1 MGVNIDHRA
10 HRVSPC
16 RFLQAYAPIVRA
28 AVFTLQT
35 GLIVSNLVSRRLLKA
50 SRRQPGLASRKGA
63 NAVNPS
69 KTRVVIVGAGQAG
82 GRAAEALR
90 AAGHVGPIA
99 LIGEEAHLPYERP
112 QLSKSILLDSE
123 PNPAF
128 IRTAGDWAELD
139 VIVSTSSRVVTA
151 DIERREIGLEN
162 GRAFA
167 FDRLLLATGTRPRRM
182 PELESGP
189 LPVSYLRCMDDALA
203 LRHALQPG
211 TNVVLVGGGV
221 IGLEVASA
229 AVARGCHVVVLEK
242 KATVLPQVGS
252 AALSHYAQQLHAAR
266 GVKVICDASIKQAT
280 ARGIELENGTIVPA
294 DIVLVGIGVEAS
306 ADLARQLGL
315 SADHG
320 IKVDTSGATTIDGV
334 HAAGDVAEQWSRCHG
349 RWMRLE
355 NWANAQNQAIAAA
368 KSIAG
373 EASVYETPPWFWS
386 DQYDANIQ
394 IVGHPGGG
402 DEIIRGNVADGRFTT
417 LSIRDNEVV
426 GGVTVNAARD
436 MSVLRRLVASRKT
449 VQRSDLEN
457 PNFELKRSLAS

>member
-1 MGVNIDHRA
+1 M
-10 HRVSPC
+10 
-16 RFLQAYAPIVRA
+16 
-28 AVFTLQT
+28 
-35 GLIVSNLVSRRLLKA
+35 NL
-50 SRRQPGLASRKGA
+50 
-63 NAVNPS
+63 S
-69 KTRVVIVGAGQAG
+69 KTRIVIVGAGQAG

-90 AAGHVGPIA
+90 AAGHVGSIT
-99 LIGEEAHLPYERP
+99 LIGEEAYLPYERP

-128 IRTAGDWAELD
+128 IRAAQDWAELD
-139 VIVSTSSRVVTA
+139 VTLSTSSRVVAA
-151 DIERREIGLEN
+151 DIERREIGLED

-167 FDRLLLATGTRPRRM
+167 FDRLLLATGTHPRRM

-203 LRHALQPG
+203 LRQALQPG
-211 TNVVLVGGGV
+211 KNIVLVGGGV

-242 KATVLPQVGS
+242 KTTVLSQVGS
-252 AALSHYAQQLHAAR
+252 PTLSQYAQELQAAR
-266 GVKVICDASIKQAT
+266 GVKVICGASIKQAT
-280 ARGIELENGTIVPA
+280 GRGIELEDGTIVPA
-294 DIVLVGIGVEAS
+294 DIVLVGIGVEPS
-306 ADLARQLGL
+306 VDLAQQLGL
-315 SADHG
+315 DTDHG
-320 IKVDTSGATTIDGV
+320 IKVDASGATDIDGV
-334 HAAGDVAEQWSRCHG
+334 HAAGDVAEQWSRCHD

-355 NWANAQNQAIAAA
+355 NWANAQNQAIATA
-368 KSIAG
+368 KNIAG
-373 EASVYETPPWFWS
+373 EAAIYEAPPWFWS

-402 DEIIRGNVADGRFTT
+402 DEIIRGDVANGRFTT

-426 GGVTVNAARD
+426 GGVTINAPRD

>member
-1 MGVNIDHRA
+1 M
-10 HRVSPC
+10 
-16 RFLQAYAPIVRA
+16 
-28 AVFTLQT
+28 
-35 GLIVSNLVSRRLLKA
+35 NL
-50 SRRQPGLASRKGA
+50 
-63 NAVNPS
+63 S

-90 AAGHVGPIA
+90 GAGHVGPIT

-128 IRTAGDWAELD
+128 IRAAGDWAELD
-139 VIVSTSSRVVTA
+139 VTLSTSSRVVTA
-151 DIERREIGLEN
+151 DIERRQIGLED
-162 GRAFA
+162 GRVFA

-182 PELESGP
+182 PELERSS

-203 LRHALQPG
+203 LRRALQPG
-211 TNVVLVGGGV
+211 RNVVLIGGGV

-242 KATVLPQVGS
+242 KAAVLPQVGS
-252 AALSHYAQQLHAAR
+252 PALSQYARELHATR
-266 GVKVICDASIKQAT
+266 GVKIMCGASIKQAT
-280 ARGIELENGTIVPA
+280 ARGIELDDGTSVPA

-306 ADLARQLGL
+306 VDLAHQLGL
-315 SADHG
+315 NSDHG
-320 IKVDTSGATTIDGV
+320 IKVDTSGATAIEGV
-334 HAAGDVAEQWSRCHG
+334 HAAGDVAEQWSRCHD

-355 NWANAQNQAIAAA
+355 NWANAQNQAIATA

-373 EASVYETPPWFWS
+373 EATAYETPPWFWS

-402 DEIIRGNVADGRFTT
+402 DEILRGNVADGRFTA
-417 LSIRDNEVV
+417 LSIRDSEVI

-436 MSVLRRLVASRKT
+436 MSVLRRLVASRKMID
-449 VQRSDLEN
+449 RNDLEN